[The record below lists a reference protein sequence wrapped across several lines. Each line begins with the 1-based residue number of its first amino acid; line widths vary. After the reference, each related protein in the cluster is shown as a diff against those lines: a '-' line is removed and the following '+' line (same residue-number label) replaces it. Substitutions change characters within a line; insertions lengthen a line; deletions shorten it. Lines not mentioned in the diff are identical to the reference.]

1 MHRAPKPAFW
11 VFTEAQLLCPR
22 SFAESHG
29 SLLKEAFTQ
38 LILAAH
44 IGPNLDSTGRFIG
57 IIFET

>member
-1 MHRAPKPAFW
+1 M
-11 VFTEAQLLCPR
+11 CPR